1 MTGIVHFIP
10 HLKGVI
16 NIPAYKDTATNTWY
30 CKFYYSDWTG
40 ARKQKKKRGF
50 KTKKDAL
57 NFEVEFIKQ
66 QTNDNNMT
74 LNSLVELYFNDMKH
88 RLKLNTMN
96 NKKIIFDIR
105 ILPFFKDMPLNAIKP
120 TNIRNW
126 QNELLNQGLSDTY
139 LKTVNT
145 QLVALFNYGI
155 KYYGLKEN
163 PCHKAG
169 TIGKRKASSIDFWTL
184 EEYKTFISYVDIPL
198 CKLAFNVLYYTGIR
212 QGELFALTVND
223 IDLISNTIT
232 INKSLQRIEKKDI
245 ITEPKTPKSN
255 RVITIPQYLAD
266 ELKQYINTSYSL
278 DVQERIF
285 YFTKTY
291 LRYNLLKYCNLSNI
305 KKIRVHDM
313 RHSHASLLI
322 ELGFSPLLI
331 SERLGHENVETTLN
345 TYSHLYPNKQ
355 TEVAEKLNNLF

>member
-1 MTGIVHFIP
+1 MII
-10 HLKGVI
+10 
-16 NIPAYKDTATNTWY
+16 IPAYKDTTTNTWY

-40 ARKQKKKRGF
+40 TKKQKKKRGF
-50 KTKKDAL
+50 KTKKEAL
-57 NFEVEFIKQ
+57 NFEIEFIKQ
-66 QTNDNNMT
+66 QTDNNDMT
-74 LNSLVELYFNDMKH
+74 LNSLVDLYFNDMKH

-96 NKKIIFDIR
+96 TKRIIFDTR
-105 ILPFFKDMPLNAIKP
+105 ILPFFKDMPLTAIKP
-120 TNIRNW
+120 TNIRSW
-126 QNELLNQGLSDTY
+126 QNELLSQGLSETY
-139 LKTVNT
+139 LKAVNT
-145 QLVALFNYGI
+145 QLVALFNYAI
-155 KYYGLKEN
+155 KYYGLKNN

-169 TIGKRKASSIDFWTL
+169 TIGKKKSNNIDFWTL
-184 EEYKTFISYVDIPL
+184 EEYKRFISYVDEPL

-223 IDLISNTIT
+223 IDLINNTIS
-232 INKSLQRIEKKDI
+232 INKSLQRIEKNDI

-255 RVITIPQYLAD
+255 RVIAIPQALAN
-266 ELKQYINTSYSL
+266 ELKQYIATSYSL
-278 DVQERIF
+278 DVQERMF

-291 LRYNLLKYCNLSNI
+291 LRYNLLKYCNISNV
-305 KKIRVHDM
+305 KKIRVHDL

-331 SERLGHENVETTLN
+331 SERLGHENIETTLN

>member
-1 MTGIVHFIP
+1 MII
-10 HLKGVI
+10 
-16 NIPAYKDTATNTWY
+16 IPAYKDTSTNTWY

-40 ARKQKKKRGF
+40 TKKQKKKRGF
-50 KTKKDAL
+50 KTKKEAL
-57 NFEVEFIKQ
+57 NFETEFIKQ
-66 QTNDNNMT
+66 QTNNNDMT

-88 RLKLNTMN
+88 RLKLNTIN
-96 NKKIIFDIR
+96 TKRTIFDTK
-105 ILPFFKDMPLNAIKP
+105 ILPFFKDMPLNVIKP
-120 TNIRNW
+120 TNIRAW

-139 LKTVNT
+139 LKTVNN

-169 TIGKRKASSIDFWTL
+169 SIGKRKPDNIDFWTL
-184 EEYKTFISYVDIPL
+184 EEYKTFISYVDAPM

-223 IDLISNTIT
+223 VDLINNTIT
-232 INKSLQRIEKKDI
+232 INKSLQRIEKNDI

-255 RVITIPQYLAD
+255 RTITIPQALAD
-266 ELKQYINTSYSL
+266 ELQNYINTSYSL

-285 YFTKTY
+285 HFTKTY
-291 LRYNLLKYCNLSNI
+291 LRYNLLKYCSLSNI
-305 KKIRVHDM
+305 KKIRVHDL

-331 SERLGHENVETTLN
+331 SERLGHENIETTLN